1 MGQGSANAAARTGI
15 GARTRRTFELGDR
28 PGRPCAA
35 TTAAIERW
43 TLIARRSLSRGET
56 AARRIVRRVDAD
68 RARELLR
75 AERSRVEREIAAL
88 ERAGSLEASDQVEP
102 GDRDSENVYQD
113 EFDEGRLANLR
124 DELAAVE
131 RAEARLQAGT
141 YGRSVVSGTPIPDA
155 RLEARPTAE
164 RTVEEEQA
172 GG

>member
-1 MGQGSANAAARTGI
+1 M
-15 GARTRRTFELGDR
+15 
-28 PGRPCAA
+28 
-35 TTAAIERW
+35 
-43 TLIARRSLSRGET
+43 
-56 AARRIVRRVDAD
+56 DAD

-172 GG
+172 DG